1 MLLFALSVTQTPE
14 DRSKLTEIYDRYFL
28 RMYNYAV
35 SRLTT
40 VSEAEDAVQEAFL
53 SLAKNMDRIG
63 DPASRAAAGYVMTTL
78 KSKIADI
85 VRKKNKEKNAIDKIG
100 NSLIAE
106 RYDGFFEDQARSE
119 RTEELKKAV
128 STLDGRERHIL
139 LLRLYEEMS
148 FSLIAQRT
156 GINEGTVKNVYYRA
170 IGKLRKILG
179 GKNND

>member
-63 DPASRAAAGYVMTTL
+63 DPASRAAAGY
-78 KSKIADI
+78 ADI

-106 RYDGFFEDQARSE
+106 RYDGFFEDQARPE